1 MRKILLI
8 VFLSF
13 NLYALEKDIMQHA
26 VAGTIIYASCYFFT
40 DYNEAECLVPVAVA
54 AVGKEAYDYYSD
66 DDGTAE
72 LKDVVATM
80 AIPLI
85 SFSVMKWWF

>member
-1 MRKILLI
+1 MRKILLT

-13 NLYALEKDIMQHA
+13 NLYALEKDSMQHA

-54 AVGKEAYDYYSD
+54 AVGKEVYDYYSD
-66 DDGTAE
+66 DGKAE
-72 LKDVVATM
+72 LNDALATM

-85 SFSVMKWWF
+85 SFSVIKW

>member
-1 MRKILLI
+1 MRKILFILL
-8 VFLSF
+8 LSF
-13 NLYALEKDIMQHA
+13 NLYALEKDSVQHA

-40 DYNEAECLVPVAVA
+40 DYNEAECLIPVAVA
-54 AVGKEAYDYYSD
+54 AVGKEAYDYYS

-85 SFSVMKWWF
+85 SFSVIKW

>member
-13 NLYALEKDIMQHA
+13 NLYALEKDTMQHA
-26 VAGTIIYASCYFFT
+26 VAGTIIYAGCYFFT
-40 DYNEAECLVPVAVA
+40 DYGEAECLIPVAVA
-54 AVGKEAYDYYSD
+54 AVGKEVYDHYSD
-66 DDGTAE
+66 DGKAE
-72 LKDVVATM
+72 FSDALATM

-85 SFSVMKWWF
+85 SFSVMQW